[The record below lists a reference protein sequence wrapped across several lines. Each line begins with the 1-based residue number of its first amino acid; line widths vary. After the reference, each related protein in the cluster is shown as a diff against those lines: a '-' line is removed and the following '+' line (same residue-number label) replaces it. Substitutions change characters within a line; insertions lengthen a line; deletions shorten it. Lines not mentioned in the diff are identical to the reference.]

1 MLSLAAMVGAVPC
14 SYMAHLLRRWSR
26 VTGGDKD
33 ADADKPVPS
42 GVKGV
47 YMYGGV
53 GCGKTML
60 MDLLVA
66 AAPKQFFL
74 RRVHFHDFMLEVHQM
89 LQALSGEQVRC
100 CECSV
105 QRCSDHLPRERLTM
119 VCHPCSHSSRMLCV

>member
-1 MLSLAAMVGAVPC
+1 
-14 SYMAHLLRRWSR
+14 
-26 VTGGDKD
+26 
-33 ADADKPVPS
+33 
-42 GVKGV
+42 
-47 YMYGGV
+47 MYGGV

-100 CECSV
+100 RECLM
-105 QRCSDHLPRERLTM
+105 RHLPAQARGFLVDQVVSTTPAQLYNAMHSAESCRESVLR
-119 VCHPCSHSSRMLCV
+119 SA